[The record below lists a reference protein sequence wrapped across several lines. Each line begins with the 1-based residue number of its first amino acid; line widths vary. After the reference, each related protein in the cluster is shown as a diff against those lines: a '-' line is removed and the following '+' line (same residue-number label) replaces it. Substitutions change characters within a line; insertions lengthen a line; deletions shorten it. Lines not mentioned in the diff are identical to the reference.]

1 MYPPLEVDMTSEF
14 NNTAMLSSC
23 LHVSEKFPRTFVW
36 QSIAYALA
44 RCSSWNPY
52 RITRVVASPP
62 PGIFL
67 ANQSFIIS
75 VCVSHALKQL
85 AWGLMFYSNIFYA
98 CIIHHLS
105 CYFLSIFILILP
117 LLTSRSSLYL

>member
-1 MYPPLEVDMTSEF
+1 MFPPFRSWHDSKVQY
-14 NNTAMLSSC
+14 TAMLRSC

-62 PGIFL
+62 PGIFM

-98 CIIHHLS
+98 CIIYHLS